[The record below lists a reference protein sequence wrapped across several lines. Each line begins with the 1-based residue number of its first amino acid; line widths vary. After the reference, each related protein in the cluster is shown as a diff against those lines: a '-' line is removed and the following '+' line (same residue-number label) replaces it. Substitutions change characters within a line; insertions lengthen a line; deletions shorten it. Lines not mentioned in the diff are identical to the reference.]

1 MVYPMASS
9 ETGMTMKRAGA
20 PRLCRVAAL
29 AAATAA
35 LAACAT
41 TPSYPA
47 RTGYVAPAPVQPR
60 YPIARDATASATPAP
75 PSAPAPEAAPTPAPT
90 QAVESAALPPIAAA
104 PPPPA
109 PETAAPPPAPPERE
123 AAHAQAEEAQ
133 SYAPAP
139 APEPPRMRPGPPRF
153 IAAGKVV
160 EAHGMFRDY
169 QVRKHDHIDAIAR
182 ELGIT
187 RKVIVE
193 ENHLDAPYA
202 IHPGDILSVPVAKA
216 YVVQAG
222 DTLREIGKRFSVGV
236 EDIAQL
242 NHISARKDLR
252 PGERLALPA
261 DFRDRG
267 PIRLRPVM
275 VADTR
280 PPPPASRR
288 EARREREIAAA
299 AQPPVLTPAPPS
311 YIARPA
317 PPPRTTAAPSP
328 YAAAPPRPEP
338 RYTPLPPAPVE
349 SAQAPASGD
358 IAQAARGHFIWPLRG
373 GMLSTFGVKGL
384 GRRND
389 GVDIGAPMGTVVRA
403 AAGGDVVYAGNQ
415 VPGFGN
421 LVLVKHADGW
431 VTAYAHLDTVSVKMR
446 QEVSQGQELGV
457 VGQSGGVSEPQL
469 HFEMRYAATPQD
481 KAKPIDPMLVLPQ

>member
-1 MVYPMASS
+1 
-9 ETGMTMKRAGA
+9 
-20 PRLCRVAAL
+20 
-29 AAATAA
+29 
-35 LAACAT
+35 
-41 TPSYPA
+41 
-47 RTGYVAPAPVQPR
+47 
-60 YPIARDATASATPAP
+60 
-75 PSAPAPEAAPTPAPT
+75 
-90 QAVESAALPPIAAA
+90 
-104 PPPPA
+104 
-109 PETAAPPPAPPERE
+109 
-123 AAHAQAEEAQ
+123 
-133 SYAPAP
+133 
-139 APEPPRMRPGPPRF
+139 MRPGPPRF

-169 QVRKHDHIDAIAR
+169 EVRKHDHIDAIAR

-202 IHPGDILSVPVAKA
+202 IHPGDILRVPVAKA

-236 EDIAQL
+236 DDLAQL

-252 PGERLALPA
+252 PGQRLALPA

-267 PIRLRPVM
+267 PIRLPRVM

-280 PPPPASRR
+280 PAPTVTRR

-299 AQPPVLTPAPPS
+299 AAPPTVLTPPAPTYS
-311 YIARPA
+311 ARPA
-317 PPPRTTAAPSP
+317 PPPRTIPPPA
-328 YAAAPPRPEP
+328 YAAAPTRPEP
-338 RYTPLPPAPVE
+338 RYTQPPPPAAVE
-349 SAQAPASGD
+349 SASAPASGD
-358 IAQAARGHFIWPLRG
+358 ITQAARGRFIWPLRG
-373 GMLSTFGVKGL
+373 GILSAFGVKGL

-421 LVLVKHADGW
+421 LVLVKHPDGW

-446 QEVSQGQELGV
+446 QEVAQGQELGV
-457 VGQSGGVSEPQL
+457 VGQTGGVSEPQL

>member
-1 MVYPMASS
+1 
-9 ETGMTMKRAGA
+9 
-20 PRLCRVAAL
+20 
-29 AAATAA
+29 
-35 LAACAT
+35 
-41 TPSYPA
+41 
-47 RTGYVAPAPVQPR
+47 
-60 YPIARDATASATPAP
+60 
-75 PSAPAPEAAPTPAPT
+75 
-90 QAVESAALPPIAAA
+90 
-104 PPPPA
+104 
-109 PETAAPPPAPPERE
+109 
-123 AAHAQAEEAQ
+123 
-133 SYAPAP
+133 
-139 APEPPRMRPGPPRF
+139 MRPGPPRF

-169 QVRKHDHIDAIAR
+169 EVRKHDHIDAIAR

-202 IHPGDILSVPVAKA
+202 IHPGDILRVPVAKA

-236 EDIAQL
+236 DDLAQL

-252 PGERLALPA
+252 PGQRLALPA

-267 PIRLRPVM
+267 PIRLPRVM

-280 PPPPASRR
+280 PAPTVTRR

-299 AQPPVLTPAPPS
+299 APPPTVLTPPAPTYS
-311 YIARPA
+311 ARPA
-317 PPPRTTAAPSP
+317 PPPRTIPPPA
-328 YAAAPPRPEP
+328 YAAPPTRPEP
-338 RYTPLPPAPVE
+338 RYTQPPPPAAVE
-349 SAQAPASGD
+349 SASAPASGD
-358 IAQAARGHFIWPLRG
+358 ITQAARGRFIWPLRG
-373 GMLSTFGVKGL
+373 GILSAFGVKGL

-421 LVLVKHADGW
+421 LVLVKHPDGW

-446 QEVSQGQELGV
+446 QEVAQGQELGV
-457 VGQSGGVSEPQL
+457 VGQTGGVSEPQL